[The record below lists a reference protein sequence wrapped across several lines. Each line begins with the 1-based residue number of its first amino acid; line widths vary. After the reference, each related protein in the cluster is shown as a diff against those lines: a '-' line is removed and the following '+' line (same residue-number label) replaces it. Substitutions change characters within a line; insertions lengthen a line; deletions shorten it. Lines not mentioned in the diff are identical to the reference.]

1 MTTPQP
7 VSHLAF
13 IRANTGNSVALGERL
28 HGLLEPSR
36 QAPGC
41 LHFALQR
48 SQCDDHLWLV
58 SGFWADEAAMT
69 AYFTSPAMHVFSEVV
84 QDLMVNSLDLHTFS
98 DVSREPGTR

>member
-1 MTTPQP
+1 MTSPQP

-13 IRANTGNSVALGERL
+13 IRANVGSSAALGERL
-28 HGLLEPSR
+28 DRLLEPSR

-58 SGFWADEAAMT
+58 SGFWTDEGAMT
-69 AYFTSPAMHVFSEVV
+69 AYLGSPAMQVFSEVV
-84 QDLMVNSLDLHTFS
+84 QELMVSSLDLHTFS
-98 DVSREPGTR
+98 DVSGQRRG